1 MSADL
6 SPATRLARGARVAD
20 DPHGASSPPLY
31 QTATFT
37 QERPDAFGD
46 FDYSRTDNPTR
57 RAVEGAL
64 ADAEGAARAL
74 TYSSGMAAL
83 SAVLRLA
90 RPGERVVLGA
100 DLYGGT
106 QRLAHRYLDGVA
118 VEHVDLA
125 VDGGGAAALER
136 SLRRAPARIV
146 LAETPSNPR
155 LRVTDVRLVA
165 EVCRAHGARLAV
177 DATAMT
183 PWLMQPLALGAD
195 LVVHS
200 ATKGLA
206 GHGDVTAGVVC
217 VDDAALAEDLAARR
231 NAEGNALAPFE
242 SWLLA
247 RGLETLAVRV
257 ERAQE
262 TAATVARALRASGR
276 FAEVSHLSFD
286 DHPGAAVHRAQAS
299 GAGALVALRTRDAN
313 EAERVVERT
322 RLLRTQ
328 VSFGGTTS
336 SISIP
341 HHMSH
346 ASVPPGAAPRPEPE
360 LVRLSIGLE
369 DPRDLVRDLI
379 GALDEGTAAPLH
391 APGRSAALAHATDEL
406 L

>member
-1 MSADL
+1 MSEL

-20 DPHGASSPPLY
+20 DPYGATSAPLY

-37 QERPDAFGD
+37 QERADAFGD
-46 FDYSRTDNPTR
+46 FDYTRTDNPTR

-74 TYSSGMAAL
+74 CYASGMAAIG
-83 SAVLRLA
+83 AVLRLA
-90 RPGERVVLGA
+90 RPGDRAVLGA

-106 QRLAHRYLDGVA
+106 QRFAHRFLEGVEI
-118 VEHVDLA
+118 EHVDFA
-125 VDGGGAAALER
+125 VDGGGADALDGALE
-136 SLRRAPARIV
+136 RAPARIV
-146 LAETPSNPR
+146 VAESPSNPR
-155 LRVTDVRLVA
+155 LSVSDIAALA
-165 EVCRAHGARLAV
+165 AVCRRHGALLAV

-183 PWLMQPLALGAD
+183 PWLMRPLALGAD

-217 VDDAALAEDLAARR
+217 TDDVLLSTDLAARR

-242 SWLLA
+242 AWLLA

-257 ERAQE
+257 ERAQSS
-262 TAATVARALRASGR
+262 AATVARALRASGR
-276 FAEVSHLSFD
+276 FAAVSHLSFE

-299 GAGALVALRTRDAN
+299 GAGPLVTLQARTADD
-313 EAERVVERT
+313 AERLVERT
-322 RLLRTQ
+322 RLFRTQ
-328 VSFGGTTS
+328 VSFGGTGS

-341 HHMSH
+341 RHLSH
-346 ASVPPGAAPRPEPE
+346 ASVPPGAAPRPGPE

-369 DPRDLVRDLI
+369 DPRDLVRDLR
-379 GALDEGTAAPLH
+379 GAIDEPRPERARKAPASLVTGTP
-391 APGRSAALAHATDEL
+391 S
-406 L
+406 